1 MKKVTFYIGLNY
13 KDSTSDSDITWDK
26 LSDFEK
32 KGSDENKLWDAWYKY
47 QTTGDPSNMSKFR
60 DILANKFPNVHAW
73 GQTSPNTGKAIITA
87 LDGINGK
94 ELARIDLSGNIID
107 IPTLQ
112 TFMDKC
118 HEVI

>member
-1 MKKVTFYIGLNY
+1 MEK
-13 KDSTSDSDITWDK
+13 ITWDK

-32 KGSDENKLWDAWYKY
+32 KRSDENKLWAAWYQY
-47 QTTGDPSNMSKFR
+47 QITGDPSHMSKFR
-60 DILANKFPNVHAW
+60 DILAKKFPKVPAW
-73 GQTSPNTGKAIITA
+73 GQTSPNTGKSIITA

-94 ELARIDLSGNIID
+94 EVARIDLSGNIID

>member
-1 MKKVTFYIGLNY
+1 MKKVTFYIGLND
-13 KDSTSDSDITWDK
+13 KECTSNSDITWDK

-32 KGSDENKLWDAWYKY
+32 KGSDENKLWAAWYKY
-47 QTTGDPSNMSKFR
+47 QTTGDPGWMGVFR
-60 DILANKFPNVHAW
+60 DIHAKKFPNVRAW

-87 LDGINGK
+87 LDGLNGK